1 VGKQRDFKL
10 NNFKNI
16 LNRRFMD
23 KDYWEA
29 FYAMQNKELKPS
41 LFAKYVVEKIAKEQN
56 NLIELGCGNGRDA
69 ILFANNQLNVLAV
82 DQCKSE
88 IEFLSHTYRKFEN
101 IKFKQKDFTSLPNDK
116 KFHIVYSRFTL
127 HSISSEQEKQV
138 LKWAYKNLESEG
150 FFCIEARGQ
159 KNEIY
164 GKGEPVEGE
173 KDAFILDNHYRRF
186 INLEVLCT
194 ELKNIGF
201 IIKQAD
207 ENKGFAPYNGED
219 ETYIRVIACK
229 L

>member
-1 VGKQRDFKL
+1 
-10 NNFKNI
+10 
-16 LNRRFMD
+16 MD

-29 FYAMQNKELKPS
+29 FYATQNKELKPS
-41 LFAKYVVEKIAKEQN
+41 LFAKYVVEYIAKEPHK
-56 NLIELGCGNGRDA
+56 LIELGCGNGRDA
-69 ILFANNQLNVLAV
+69 ILFANNKLNVLAI

-88 IEFLSHTYRKFEN
+88 IDFLSRTYSLLEN
-101 IKFKQKDFTSLPNDK
+101 IQFKHKDFTRLTNDQ
-116 KFHIVYSRFTL
+116 KFDVVYSRFTL

-138 LKWAYKNLESEG
+138 LNWAFQNLNSNG

-164 GKGEPVEGE
+164 GKGNPVEGE

-186 INLEVLCT
+186 INLDLLCK

-201 IIKQAD
+201 IIKKA
-207 ENKGFAPYNGED
+207 EEKKGFAPFNGED
-219 ETYIRVIACK
+219 ETYIRIIACK